1 MMGLGET
8 LKTSKSVGLSH
19 LLDGGSIQREVKDNL
34 GICVWQY
41 YTKNTRRAL
50 GWDRAGQNSSGSEH
64 VELSIPKEEV

>member
-34 GICVWQY
+34 GICVWQLLY
-41 YTKNTRRAL
+41 KKYQKSIGL
-50 GWDRAGQNSSGSEH
+50 G
-64 VELSIPKEEV
+64 